1 MPTSPLDLARILAQ
15 EYGHTIDPLNYILG
29 VAVSGRLRLHA
40 LDPDSPDPGPEIAT
54 LVAPVV
60 DPARLAAVL
69 PADGSAHAGLVWAE
83 ELSAASGDDRYID
96 FLIQVADAY
105 LDTNDDGLPA
115 PMDPDDRVE
124 EVFFVAALLG
134 RAFRHTADAR
144 YAGTLTRALSR
155 VAAQPESG
163 LWWHGKASPFYWGRG
178 NAFASLG
185 FAEAL
190 IYLPVD
196 QPGRDALVDTHRAHL
211 QALIRHQDD
220 SGAWH
225 QVIDRPDSYLELT
238 ATSMIG
244 YALAQGLRGG
254 WLDDSFRP
262 AVDAAWAATAAR
274 IDDRGQVQGACAGT
288 GPMPSLGDYL
298 NRPAVDG
305 HDDRAGSMAL
315 WFACAYH
322 QLTD

>member
-1 MPTSPLDLARILAQ
+1 MPTSPL
-15 EYGHTIDPLNYILG
+15 GHTIDPLNYILG

-163 LWWHGKASPFYWGRG
+163 LWWHGKASPVYWGRG
-178 NAFASLG
+178 NAFASLNARHFRFETRLIRTSVRSELG
-185 FAEAL
+185 DPRDSAMTCPPRTDPGPMRGSGSRREQVWHGSATRRSRSLRSCGRRRSASPRGTAWRRSRGGAGSPNRPPTAGGGSTADCRSTRRSGSFDAHDRGRDPAL
-190 IYLPVD
+190 IIV
-196 QPGRDALVDTHRAHL
+196 
-211 QALIRHQDD
+211 
-220 SGAWH
+220 
-225 QVIDRPDSYLELT
+225 
-238 ATSMIG
+238 
-244 YALAQGLRGG
+244 
-254 WLDDSFRP
+254 
-262 AVDAAWAATAAR
+262 
-274 IDDRGQVQGACAGT
+274 
-288 GPMPSLGDYL
+288 
-298 NRPAVDG
+298 
-305 HDDRAGSMAL
+305 
-315 WFACAYH
+315 
-322 QLTD
+322 

>member
-60 DPARLAAVL
+60 DPASLAAVL

-124 EVFFVAALLG
+124 
-134 RAFRHTADAR
+134 
-144 YAGTLTRALSR
+144 
-155 VAAQPESG
+155 
-163 LWWHGKASPFYWGRG
+163 
-178 NAFASLG
+178 
-185 FAEAL
+185 
-190 IYLPVD
+190 
-196 QPGRDALVDTHRAHL
+196 
-211 QALIRHQDD
+211 
-220 SGAWH
+220 
-225 QVIDRPDSYLELT
+225 
-238 ATSMIG
+238 
-244 YALAQGLRGG
+244 
-254 WLDDSFRP
+254 
-262 AVDAAWAATAAR
+262 
-274 IDDRGQVQGACAGT
+274 
-288 GPMPSLGDYL
+288 
-298 NRPAVDG
+298 
-305 HDDRAGSMAL
+305 
-315 WFACAYH
+315 
-322 QLTD
+322 